1 MSLSRPGQ
9 PMIAEEKSSQH
20 VNCPVCQTV
29 NLDEIATLFENREL
43 RATLVENATSKRR

>member
-9 PMIAEEKSSQH
+9 PMIAEGKSSQRM
-20 VNCPVCQTV
+20 NCPVCQTV
-29 NLDEIATLFENREL
+29 NLDEIARLFENRNL